1 MKQSGMKL
9 QGFTL
14 IELLVVI
21 AIIALLLAI
30 VMPSLKAAREVS
42 KRLFCMSSIRM
53 LTTAWN
59 TYASENGGELAEAKT
74 ADVAEVSSNPP
85 RYSWSFTTIHPRP
98 TWTGIWRGSVD
109 NKNALEGA
117 IQLGTFYPYNDTL
130 KIYRC
135 TNHEV
140 YALHSTEPDAV
151 KRIRSYAIVDSM
163 NGYYLKDSDGSV
175 KRGIPF
181 KKISELTNTGKQIV
195 FIDEGRETSE
205 GWTIY
210 PDRQQWWDL
219 PPIQHSNGGIFSF
232 ADNHAEYWKW
242 EDEHTIQYVEYNYF
256 KKGAAIDA
264 AQAALKNADFDRVQ
278 MGIWG
283 TRRGI

>member
-1 MKQSGMKL
+1 MKP

-30 VMPSLKAAREVS
+30 VMPSLKAAREAS

-53 LTTAWN
+53 LATAWN
-59 TYASENGGELAEAKT
+59 SYATENDGKLAEAKT

-85 RYSWSFTTIHPRP
+85 RYSWSFTTINPRP

-109 NKNALEGA
+109 NKNALDGA
-117 IQLGTFYPYNDTL
+117 IQLGTFYPYNETL

-135 TNHEV
+135 TNHET
-140 YALHSTEPDAV
+140 YARGSLQPEMAN
-151 KRIRSYAIVDSM
+151 RIRSYAIVDSM
-163 NGYYLKDSDGSV
+163 NGFYLKDNDGSV
-175 KRGIPF
+175 VGGMPF
-181 KKISELTNTGKQIV
+181 KKISELTNTSKQIV

-219 PPIQHSNGGIFSF
+219 PPIQHSNGGIMSF

-256 KKGAAIDA
+256 RKGGPIDA
-264 AQAALKNADFDRVQ
+264 AQAALNNEDFDRIQ

-283 TRRGI
+283 TRRGN